1 MNFFYKLEKIL
12 FVYLILLCEK
22 CYRVLKVFFFYI
34 VCMYMYM
41 KIKRYGI
48 CIYIF
53 IVINIYDK

>member
-1 MNFFYKLEKIL
+1 M
-12 FVYLILLCEK
+12 LLCEK
-22 CYRVLKVFFFYI
+22 CYRVLKVFFFYK